1 MYSGSNGTF
10 DDEYIRYVLDTYSDL
25 IIRLCYSYVKT
36 MHDAEDIAQDVF
48 LELIR
53 RKPAFT
59 DNNHERAWLLRTAVN
74 KCKNHLKSGWVSKTV
89 PLEDNLSDSALQ
101 TEDSGLD
108 DTKRAVL
115 EAVNSL
121 PEKYRTVIHLFYFE
135 DMSVA
140 QISSAVGAGE
150 STVKSQLSRARKL
163 LKPLLSEF
171 AEPAGEVVF

>member
-59 DNNHERAWLLRTAVN
+59 DNNHEKAWLLRTAVN

-121 PEKYRTVIHLFYFE
+121 PEKYRTVIHLFYYE
-135 DMSVA
+135 DYSVA
-140 QISSAVGAGE
+140 RIAEILHSREG
-150 STVKSQLSRARKL
+150 TIKSQLNRGRQL
-163 LKPLLSEF
+163 LKTKLME
-171 AEPAGEVVF
+171 AWNDDE

>member
-1 MYSGSNGTF
+1 
-10 DDEYIRYVLDTYSDL
+10 
-25 IIRLCYSYVKT
+25 

-59 DNNHERAWLLRTAVN
+59 DNNHEKAWLLRTAVN

-121 PEKYRTVIHLFYFE
+121 PEKYRTVIHLFYYSGLSIQE
-135 DMSVA
+135 IA
-140 QISSAVGAGE
+140 AAKHISSATVG
-150 STVKSQLSRARKL
+150 TQLARGREL
-163 LKPLLSEF
+163 LKKKLGDDF
-171 AEPAGEVVF
+171 

>member
-36 MHDAEDIAQDVF
+36 MHDAEDIAQD
-48 LELIR
+48 
-53 RKPAFT
+53 AFT
-59 DNNHERAWLLRTAVN
+59 DNNHEKAWLLRTAVN

-121 PEKYRTVIHLFYFE
+121 PEKYRTVIHLFYYSGLSIQE
-135 DMSVA
+135 IA
-140 QISSAVGAGE
+140 AAKHISSATVG
-150 STVKSQLSRARKL
+150 TQLARGREL
-163 LKPLLSEF
+163 LKKKLGDDF
-171 AEPAGEVVF
+171 

>member
-59 DNNHERAWLLRTAVN
+59 DNNHEKAWLLRTAVN

-121 PEKYRTVIHLFYFE
+121 PEKYRTVIHLFYYE
-135 DMSVA
+135 
-140 QISSAVGAGE
+140 GY
-150 STVKSQLSRARKL
+150 STEEIAALTGRRPGPVRTRLSRARDKLRKL
-163 LKPLLSEF
+163 LEESEQRK
-171 AEPAGEVVF
+171 GEIL

>member
-59 DNNHERAWLLRTAVN
+59 DNNHEKAWLLRTAVN

-121 PEKYRTVIHLFYFE
+121 PEKYRTCFITA
-135 DMSVA
+135 D
-140 QISSAVGAGE
+140 
-150 STVKSQLSRARKL
+150 
-163 LKPLLSEF
+163 
-171 AEPAGEVVF
+171 

>member
-53 RKPAFT
+53 RKPAFM
-59 DNNHERAWLLRTAVN
+59 DNNHEKAWLLRTAVN

-121 PEKYRTVIHLFYFE
+121 PEKYRTVIHLFYYSGLSIQE
-135 DMSVA
+135 IA
-140 QISSAVGAGE
+140 ATKHISSATVG
-150 STVKSQLSRARKL
+150 TQLARGREL
-163 LKPLLSEF
+163 LKKKLGDDF
-171 AEPAGEVVF
+171 

>member
-1 MYSGSNGTF
+1 MLQKNINQCKKQFFICLFAEKNEQQTY
-10 DDEYIRYVLDTYSDL
+10 DQRKIAVYIQH
-25 IIRLCYSYVKT
+25 IQKG
-36 MHDAEDIAQDVF
+36 Q
-48 LELIR
+48 R

-59 DNNHERAWLLRTAVN
+59 DNNHEKAWLLRTAVN

-121 PEKYRTVIHLFYFE
+121 PEKYRTVIHLFYYSGLSIQE
-135 DMSVA
+135 IA
-140 QISSAVGAGE
+140 AAKHISSATVG
-150 STVKSQLSRARKL
+150 TQLARGREL
-163 LKPLLSEF
+163 LKKKLGDDF
-171 AEPAGEVVF
+171 

>member
-59 DNNHERAWLLRTAVN
+59 DNNHEKAWSAANGGEQVQ
-74 KCKNHLKSGWVSKTV
+74 NHLKSGWVSKTV

-121 PEKYRTVIHLFYFE
+121 PEKYRTVIHLFYYSGLSIQE
-135 DMSVA
+135 IA
-140 QISSAVGAGE
+140 AAKHISSATVG
-150 STVKSQLSRARKL
+150 TQLARGREL
-163 LKPLLSEF
+163 LKKKLGDDF
-171 AEPAGEVVF
+171 